1 MSGHSL
7 ILPTPNAIL
16 PALIAER
23 DALLALIDTLEG
35 ATSVENVDK
44 LNRALTQ
51 CATIV
56 KKVETYRKSYTA
68 PLDEFKKT
76 CMRQQEEV
84 LEPVEGAINAIKR
97 ELADYQS
104 RVLADQRKRDADRA
118 AAEAAKT
125 AETAGVTRH
134 VTPALVPMEPAPVT
148 AKVNTRKQARLVIT
162 NPAMI
167 PPTFYDLNERRLL
180 DWLRESPVN
189 QCLGAHYV
197 MDDIVVTGRA
207 T

>member
-1 MSGHSL
+1 MSGL
-7 ILPTPNAIL
+7 ILPIPNAIL
-16 PALIAER
+16 PILISQR
-23 DALLALIDTLEG
+23 DELLAHIDTLEG

-51 CATIV
+51 CASIV
-56 KKVETYRKSYTA
+56 KMVETYRKGYTA

-84 LEPVEGAINAIKR
+84 LEPIEAAIGGIKQ

-104 RVLADQRKRDADRA
+104 RVMADQRKRDADRA
-118 AAEAAKT
+118 ALEAAKT
-125 AETAGVTRH
+125 VATAGVTRH
-134 VTPALVPMEPAPVT
+134 VTPALVAMEPAPVV
-148 AKVNTRKQARLVIT
+148 ARVNTRKQARLVVT
-162 NPAMI
+162 DPSMI
-167 PPTFYDLNERRLL
+167 PHTFYDLNERKLL
-180 DWLRESPVN
+180 DWLRESPINKV
-189 QCLGAHYV
+189 LGAHYV